1 MRFALGL
8 AASLMMAA
16 PALAQ
21 DAGTTASTEIDP
33 QAYAGIWYEIA
44 RTPAPFQEMCAGG
57 VTATYELVGAGTVKV
72 TNRCD
77 GEDGQ
82 PQGITGEAE
91 VVSNNFNTLNVE
103 FSMGEQNQ
111 GVNYVVAAASD
122 IKDGKYQ
129 WAAVQ
134 SPEGPIGWILAR
146 EPQIDAETRSQA
158 EAALKEAGIE
168 IPYPQHDLHFRDPL
182 VVRVE
187 PARGRA
193 PGRNGGAV
201 AGTQAPR

>member
-8 AASLMMAA
+8 AASLLTAA

-21 DAGTTASTEIDP
+21 DAGTTAATEIDP
-33 QAYAGIWYEIA
+33 QAYIGTWYEIA

-57 VTATYELVGAGTVKV
+57 VTATYELVDDETVKV

-77 GEDGQ
+77 GKDGQ

-91 VVSNNFNTLNVE
+91 VVNSNFNTLDVE
-103 FSMGEQNQ
+103 FSVGEESQ
-111 GVNYVVAAASD
+111 GVNYVVAAAGD
-122 IKDGKYQ
+122 IEDGKYQ

-158 EAALKEAGIE
+158 EAALTEAGIDVSQLTDTAQ
-168 IPYPQHDLHFRDPL
+168 PPQSYQ
-182 VVRVE
+182 
-187 PARGRA
+187 
-193 PGRNGGAV
+193 PG
-201 AGTQAPR
+201 Q

>member
-8 AASLMMAA
+8 AASLMMTA

-21 DAGTTASTEIDP
+21 DAGTTAATEIDP
-33 QAYAGIWYEIA
+33 QAYAGTWYEIA

-77 GEDGQ
+77 GKDGQ

-91 VVSNNFNTLNVE
+91 VVNNNFNTLNVE

-122 IKDGKYQ
+122 IEDGKYQ

-158 EAALKEAGIE
+158 EAALKEAGIDVSQLSDTAQ
-168 IPYPQHDLHFRDPL
+168 PPQTYQ
-182 VVRVE
+182 
-187 PARGRA
+187 PA
-193 PGRNGGAV
+193 
-201 AGTQAPR
+201 Q

>member
-91 VVSNNFNTLNVE
+91 VVLGSRFLDDRTQVSKLKRLVLRTAAFVSKFTSGMDLSDAHNGLRAIDRGTLGKIHLKQNRMAHASEIVNQFAQIQPRWVE
-103 FSMGEQNQ
+103 HPVEIIYTEYSKGKGQSLLN
-111 GVNYVVAAASD
+111 GVN
-122 IKDGKYQ
+122 
-129 WAAVQ
+129 
-134 SPEGPIGWILAR
+134 ILT
-146 EPQIDAETRSQA
+146 E
-158 EAALKEAGIE
+158 LFVK
-168 IPYPQHDLHFRDPL
+168 
-182 VVRVE
+182 
-187 PARGRA
+187 
-193 PGRNGGAV
+193 
-201 AGTQAPR
+201 

>member
-77 GEDGQ
+77 GR
-82 PQGITGEAE
+82 T
-91 VVSNNFNTLNVE
+91 
-103 FSMGEQNQ
+103 
-111 GVNYVVAAASD
+111 ASRR
-122 IKDGKYQ
+122 
-129 WAAVQ
+129 A
-134 SPEGPIGWILAR
+134 S
-146 EPQIDAETRSQA
+146 
-158 EAALKEAGIE
+158 
-168 IPYPQHDLHFRDPL
+168 
-182 VVRVE
+182 
-187 PARGRA
+187 PAR
-193 PGRNGGAV
+193 
-201 AGTQAPR
+201 PRS